1 MSEILETPK
10 IKFFNDKAFYITIID
25 ENEYNINKLDW
36 NSPNYI
42 HNLISQPFIKTEL
55 LTSDIFFDYIGKT
68 FNANE
73 NNILVTETIGE
84 EPLYNYQMIYM
95 DKINNNNKVNHFAT
109 MINIKSDVIQGKAV
123 LIKNYIATLNNE
135 IKFDNMDS
143 NALHKMIKSRGF
155 NTLVLWDDESKKWHE
170 EEIYGSVEIYA
181 KKFFEDEQYKT
192 CEIAFLKH
200 NLNILYTISD
210 YGESD
215 VCGTLLNCKVE
226 KVLIFT
232 MLTNEFRG
240 DITKQEIEKIIKL
253 STVLTPPFKPE
264 NKWFED
270 EKDEHGRAIIK
281 NKYRILDNVYQEN
294 FTPIHS

>member
-200 NLNILYTISD
+200 NLIFFNFEYR
-210 YGESD
+210 
-215 VCGTLLNCKVE
+215 VC
-226 KVLIFT
+226 F
-232 MLTNEFRG
+232 FY
-240 DITKQEIEKIIKL
+240 
-253 STVLTPPFKPE
+253 S
-264 NKWFED
+264 
-270 EKDEHGRAIIK
+270 
-281 NKYRILDNVYQEN
+281 
-294 FTPIHS
+294 